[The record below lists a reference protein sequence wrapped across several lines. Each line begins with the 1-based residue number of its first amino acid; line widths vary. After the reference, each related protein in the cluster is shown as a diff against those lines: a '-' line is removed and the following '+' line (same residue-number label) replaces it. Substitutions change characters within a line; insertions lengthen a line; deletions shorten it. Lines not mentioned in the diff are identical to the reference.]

1 MKDVL
6 RMAEER
12 AAEAGVPIH
21 VMALAPGVAP
31 SCGKFR
37 GEDTTLEDAAAEQV
51 EGYLREAVATLPP
64 GTTSELV
71 RGYGLAALQAQAQ
84 VGDLLV
90 TPAQKGL
97 RAKLDSVLGR
107 V

>member
-6 RMAEER
+6 RMAEDKAV
-12 AAEAGVPIH
+12 AAAVPLH
-21 VMALAPGVAP
+21 VMALAPGVDPA
-31 SCGKFR
+31 CGKFR
-37 GEDTTLEDAAAEQV
+37 GEDTAVEDAAAEQV
-51 EGYLREAVATLPP
+51 AAQLRGVVALLPP
-64 GTTSELV
+64 GTTSEVV
-71 RGYGLAALQAQAQ
+71 RGYGLAALKAHAQ
-84 VGDLLV
+84 VGDVLI